1 MSYILDGLAVHGK
14 EDIGYAHGLRG
25 RRVAERVAQVHDFE
39 HRMRTQDVDLEPDA
53 KHTMAPDSALLD
65 ERMHRHIVLPQQ
77 RASGAPQSR
86 PRVFARLQSCEPR
99 RWRWHDCRRH
109 CSKKPQ
115 VVLPAG
121 DREGDVTGQAVRRS
135 LKMSFSPQTPLAG
148 EPVIIDTDPGIDDA
162 LALVLAAAS
171 SMRIE
176 GVTIVHGNG
185 KDVQQLGTV
194 DVRARLRERE
204 RTVRMIPTTIKAR
217 GGGRNHRGLARGDGL
232 NHRGLAFVD
241 FDPRHALE
249 H

>member
-1 MSYILDGLAVHGK
+1 MMSGPASAAGGAAVIGEVVEAGGANVMLGK
-14 EDIGYAHGLRG
+14 
-25 RRVAERVAQVHDFE
+25 
-39 HRMRTQDVDLEPDA
+39 PDA
-53 KHTMAPDSALLD
+53 VELT
-65 ERMHRHIVLPQQ
+65 
-77 RASGAPQSR
+77 SGE
-86 PRVFARLQSCEPR
+86 ARTLCEG
-99 RWRWHDCRRH
+99 
-109 CSKKPQ
+109 
-115 VVLPAG
+115 A
-121 DREGDVTGQAVRRS
+121 
-135 LKMSFSPQTPLAG
+135 MSFLPQTPQAG

-162 LALVLAAAS
+162 LALVFAAAS

-185 KDVQQLGTV
+185 KDVRQLGTV

-241 FDPRHALE
+241 FDLRHALE

>member
-86 PRVFARLQSCEPR
+86 PRVFARLQSGEPR

-109 CSKKPQ
+109 CQ
-115 VVLPAG
+115 
-121 DREGDVTGQAVRRS
+121 
-135 LKMSFSPQTPLAG
+135 
-148 EPVIIDTDPGIDDA
+148 
-162 LALVLAAAS
+162 
-171 SMRIE
+171 
-176 GVTIVHGNG
+176 
-185 KDVQQLGTV
+185 
-194 DVRARLRERE
+194 
-204 RTVRMIPTTIKAR
+204 
-217 GGGRNHRGLARGDGL
+217 
-232 NHRGLAFVD
+232 
-241 FDPRHALE
+241 
-249 H
+249 